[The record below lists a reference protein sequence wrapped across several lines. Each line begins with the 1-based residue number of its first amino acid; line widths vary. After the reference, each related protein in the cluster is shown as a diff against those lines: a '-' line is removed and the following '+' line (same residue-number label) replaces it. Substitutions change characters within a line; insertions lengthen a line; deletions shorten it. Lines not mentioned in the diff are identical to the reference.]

1 MPLGV
6 GDVIEITTE
15 RLAYGGDAIA
25 RHEGLAIFVPFAAPN
40 ERLRVRVTQRKKNF
54 ARAVIDSILEPSNSR
69 REPHCQYFGS
79 CGGCQLQH
87 LTYPAQLEAK
97 VGFVRDA
104 LERIGG
110 LKWHREIPIRHS
122 EEFKYRGRAQI
133 KVDHLNGRVGFNRA
147 STVEVCDIKTCPI
160 LVPELDEALKTLRV
174 KVGDSLKNRH
184 QSSLRSQIEIAA
196 GDSGVSI
203 EPALREFAHSPL
215 QRTVRGAIY
224 RFGATT
230 FFQANPGLLE
240 DLIEAAVGVES
251 GDLAIDLYAGVGLF
265 SIQLA
270 RRFNHVIGVEAD
282 KSSAEFGREN
292 VAANGLTNVEF
303 HQSAVD
309 SWLKRAIKARM
320 RADLV
325 LLDPP
330 RGGASE
336 ALPAVIELEPSRI
349 IYVSCDPTTLARD
362 LRVLTGSGYDIAGV
376 TAVDLF
382 PQTYHV
388 ETIASLVRTET
399 CVAS

>member
-1 MPLGV
+1 MNSTPLRV
-6 GDVIEITTE
+6 GDVIEIATE

-25 RHEGLAIFVPFAAPN
+25 RHEGLAIFVPFAAPD

-54 ARAVIDSILEPSNSR
+54 ARAVIDSVLEPSNSR
-69 REPHCQYFGS
+69 REPPCQYFGS

-87 LTYPAQLEAK
+87 LTYPAQLNAK

-110 LKWHREIPIRHS
+110 LKEYPEIQIRHAD
-122 EEFKYRGRAQI
+122 EFKYRGRAQI
-133 KVDHLNGRVGFNRA
+133 KIDHLNGRVGFNRA
-147 STVEVCDIKTCPI
+147 STIEVCDIKACPI
-160 LVPELDEALKTLRV
+160 LVPELDEALRTVRM
-174 KVGDSLKNRH
+174 KVGDALKKRD
-184 QSSLRSQIEIAA
+184 QSSPRSQIEIAA
-196 GDSGVSI
+196 GDSGISF
-203 EPALREFAHSPL
+203 EPALKELAHSPL

-224 RFGATT
+224 RFGAAT

-270 RRFNHVIGVEAD
+270 RRFGRVIGVEAD
-282 KSSAEFGREN
+282 KTSVEFGREN
-292 VAANGLTNVEF
+292 VTANGLTNIEF

-309 SWLKRAIKARM
+309 SWLKRAIETSRM

-325 LLDPP
+325 VLDPP

-336 ALPAVIELEPSRI
+336 ALHGIIELEPSRI
-349 IYVSCDPTTLARD
+349 TYVSCDPTTLARD
-362 LRVLTGSGYDIAGV
+362 LRVLTGSGYDVAGV
-376 TAVDLF
+376 TAIDLF

-388 ETIASLVRTET
+388 ETIAKLVRA
-399 CVAS
+399 V